1 MEHTLSFKLLGT
13 PTIKVDGNIKIFSF
27 SKINALLYYMVI
39 NKQISRD
46 EIAGILWPSKDE
58 KVPRRIC
65 EIQFIKQIARWEGN
79 LLFHRI
85 NLF

>member
-58 KVPRRIC
+58 KSAKKNLRNTIYQANRSLGG
-65 EIQFIKQIARWEGN
+65 EFIVSP
-79 LLFHRI
+79 
-85 NLF
+85 

>member
-58 KVPRRIC
+58 KSA
-65 EIQFIKQIARWEGN
+65 KKKYN
-79 LLFHRI
+79 LSSKSLVGRGIYCFTE
-85 NLF
+85 

>member
-1 MEHTLSFKLLGT
+1 
-13 PTIKVDGNIKIFSF
+13 
-27 SKINALLYYMVI
+27 MVI

-58 KVPRRIC
+58 KSAKKNLRNTIYQANRSLG
-65 EIQFIKQIARWEGN
+65 GN